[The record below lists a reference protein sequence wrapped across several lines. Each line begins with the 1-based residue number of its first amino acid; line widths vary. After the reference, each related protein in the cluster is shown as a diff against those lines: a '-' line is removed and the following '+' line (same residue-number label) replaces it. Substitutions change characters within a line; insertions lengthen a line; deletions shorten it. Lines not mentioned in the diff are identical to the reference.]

1 MTKQELFFQSLVST
15 SVTMFGK
22 SSLPVGTG
30 RIIFRGRA
38 FKRSFFMVRAIAGV
52 LTLVALGL
60 FFSTMSEGAVL
71 QKAQMVNGKIK
82 EVDVSKNLLVIHQ
95 KVKKEFVDRELSI
108 LDSTEFIV
116 KQGSETKKASGVKG
130 LELLENA
137 KGAMVK
143 VKCDKDVNVLQV
155 TVTLKK

>member
-1 MTKQELFFQSLVST
+1 
-15 SVTMFGK
+15 
-22 SSLPVGTG
+22 
-30 RIIFRGRA
+30 
-38 FKRSFFMVRAIAGV
+38 MVRAIAGV